1 MKKLSFRTWL
11 SVITIVLV
19 IVLLYVSRHQLEHAW
34 RLLSEVNLW
43 LLALVIPITAAS
55 YLASGE
61 MIFSYLRQKRLITH
75 IKSWTLMRVSLELN
89 FVNHVLP
96 SGGVS
101 GVSYLNWRMGKLGVS
116 TSRATMAQAV
126 RYVAGF
132 AAMTTLLAISVLMV
146 TIDGS
151 VNRWIILMSSALVS
165 VMIVATAGLV
175 YLVKSPARMHHFA
188 SWLEGWVNTTV
199 RRMTHGKKRRIING
213 EKLIVFLDDMHEDY
227 VSLSQDKRILIQP
240 YLWGIGF
247 TIIEIALFYATFLAL
262 GSVVNPASI
271 LIAYGLASLTGF
283 AVVTPGGAG
292 AYEAVMVMVL
302 ATAGVREGQAIAGI
316 VLARVIILLVT
327 IVLGY
332 VFYQLTLMKYGTRN
346 SAKTDR

>member
-1 MKKLSFRTWL
+1 MKKLSFRAWL
-11 SVITIVLV
+11 SIITIVLV
-19 IVLLYVSRHQLEHAW
+19 AALLYASRHQLEQAW
-34 RLLSEVNLW
+34 QLLSEVNVW
-43 LLALVIPITAAS
+43 LLALLIPVAAFT

-61 MIFSYLRQKRLITH
+61 MIFSYLRQKKLMGEINP
-75 IKSWTLMRVSLELN
+75 WTLMRVSLELN

-101 GVSYLNWRMGKLGVS
+101 GVSYLNWRMSKLGVS

-132 AAMTTLLAISVLMV
+132 AAMATLLAISVLIV
-146 TIDGS
+146 TIDGDI
-151 VNRWIILMSSALVS
+151 NRWIILMSSALVS
-165 VMIVATAGLV
+165 VMVVATGGFI
-175 YLVKSPARMHHFA
+175 YLVKSPSRMHKFSA
-188 SWLEGWVNTTV
+188 WLDLWGNRVV
-199 RRMTHGKKRRIING
+199 RKLTRGRVSQLVSA
-213 EKLIVFLDDMHEDY
+213 EKIDIFLDDMHDDY
-227 VSLSQDKRILIQP
+227 LSLSQDKRVLIQP
-240 YLWGIGF
+240 YLWGIAF
-247 TIIEIALFYATFLAL
+247 TVMEIGLFYVTFLAL
-262 GSVVNPASI
+262 GSSVNPASI

-302 ATAGVREGQAIAGI
+302 ATAGLREGQAIAGV

-332 VFYQLTLMKYGTRN
+332 VFYQLTLVKYGKRRD
-346 SAKTDR
+346 SEV

>member
-11 SVITIVLV
+11 SIATIVLV
-19 IVLLYVSRHQLEHAW
+19 VGLLYVSRHQLQQAW
-34 RLLSEVNLW
+34 TLLSEVNVG

-61 MIFSYLRQKRLITH
+61 MIFSYLRQKKLMSGIGA
-75 IKSWTLMRVSLELN
+75 WTLMRVSLELN

-116 TSRATMAQAV
+116 MSRATMAQAV

-132 AAMTTLLAISVLMV
+132 AAMTTLLALSVLLV
-146 TIDGS
+146 TIDGNI
-151 VNRWIILMSSALVS
+151 NRWIILMSTVLVS
-165 VMIVATAGLV
+165 VMIAATVGFVYVVRSPTRMHRVAAWLERWVNGLV
-175 YLVKSPARMHHFA
+175 QRVTRDTTKRVIDVK
-188 SWLEGWVNTTV
+188 
-199 RRMTHGKKRRIING
+199 
-213 EKLIVFLDDMHEDY
+213 KLNIFLDDMHDDY
-227 VSLSQDKRILIQP
+227 LSLSKDRKVLIQP

-247 TIIEIALFYATFLAL
+247 TLMEIALFYVTFLAL
-262 GSVVNPASI
+262 GSSVNPASI
-271 LIAYGLASLTGF
+271 LIAYGVASLTGF
-283 AVVTPGGAG
+283 AIITPGGAG

-302 ATAGVREGQAIAGI
+302 ATAGLSKETSIAGV

-332 VFYQLTLMKYGTRN
+332 VFYQMTLVKYGKHSN
-346 SAKTDR
+346 PSV

>member
-1 MKKLSFRTWL
+1 M
-11 SVITIVLV
+11 
-19 IVLLYVSRHQLEHAW
+19 
-34 RLLSEVNLW
+34 LSEVNLW
-43 LLALVIPITAAS
+43 LLALVVPVAAAS

-61 MIFSYLRQKRLITH
+61 MIFSYLRQKKLMRDI
-75 IKSWTLMRVSLELN
+75 SPWTLMRVSLELN

-132 AAMTTLLAISVLMV
+132 AALTTLLAISVLVV
-146 TIDGS
+146 TIDGNI
-151 VNRWIILMSSALVS
+151 NRWIILMSSALVS
-165 VMIVATAGLV
+165 VMIVATAGLI
-175 YLVKSPARMHHFA
+175 YLAKSPLRMHKFSA
-188 SWLEGWVNTTV
+188 WLEGWVNHLV
-199 RRMTHGKKRRIING
+199 QKVSRNKSRQLVNL
-213 EKLIVFLDDMHEDY
+213 EKLNVFLDDMHEDY
-227 VSLSQDKRILIQP
+227 VSLSHDKRVLIQP

-247 TIIEIALFYATFLAL
+247 TIMEIGLFYVTFLAL
-262 GSVVNPASI
+262 GSVVNPAPI

-283 AVVTPGGAG
+283 AIVTPGGAG

-302 ATAGVREGQAIAGI
+302 ATAGVREGKAIAGI

-327 IVLGY
+327 IILGY
-332 VFYQLTLMKYGTRN
+332 VFYQLTLMRYG
-346 SAKTDR
+346 KGHTDKA

>member
-11 SVITIVLV
+11 SIGTIVLV
-19 IVLLYVSRHQLEHAW
+19 IVLLYVSRHQLEQAW
-34 RLLSEVNLW
+34 KLLSEVNLG
-43 LLALVIPITAAS
+43 LLALVIPISAVS

-61 MIFSYLRQKRLITH
+61 MIFSYLRQKKLMGDI
-75 IKSWTLMRVSLELN
+75 SPWTLMRVSLELN

-116 TSRATMAQAV
+116 MSRATMAQAV

-132 AAMTTLLAISVLMV
+132 AALTTLLAISVLAV

-151 VNRWIILMSSALVS
+151 INRWIILMSSALVS
-165 VMIVATAGLV
+165 IMVVATGGLI
-175 YLVKSPARMHHFA
+175 YLVSSPARMHKFSA
-188 SWLEGWVNTTV
+188 WLEGWVNRMA
-199 RRMTHGKKRRIING
+199 RRMSRDKTRTIVDIA
-213 EKLIVFLDDMHEDY
+213 KLDAFLDDMHDDY
-227 VSLSQDKRILIQP
+227 LSLSEDKRVLIQP
-240 YLWGIGF
+240 YLWGLGF
-247 TIIEIALFYATFLAL
+247 TLMEIGLFYVTFLAL
-262 GSVVNPASI
+262 GSSVNPASI

-283 AVVTPGGAG
+283 AIVTPGGAG

-302 ATAGVREGQAIAGI
+302 ATAGLRDGQAIAGI

-332 VFYQLTLMKYGTRN
+332 VFYQLTLVKYGKRR
-346 SAKTDR
+346 DPEI